1 MGRVFRA
8 LAVSCLV
15 VACGDGAPEY
25 RDPSL
30 PIERRVQD
38 LLARMTVEE
47 KFWQLF
53 AIPDDTSLALS
64 RLAHGVYGLQVR
76 PPPGGGARQ
85 AAARI
90 NALQRHFVT
99 QTRLGIPMIP
109 FEEALHGVAQG
120 GATVFPQAI
129 ALAATWD
136 TVMMRRVAGSI
147 ARETRGRGIRQV
159 LSPVVNIATDVR
171 WGRVEETYGEDPFL
185 AARLTVAFV
194 TPFEAAGVV
203 TTPKHFV
210 ANVGDGGRDSYPI
223 ELSER
228 WLEELHFPPFRAAIT
243 EGGARSTMAAYNS
256 VNGAPA
262 SASRWLLHDKLRKDM
277 GFGGVVISDAGG
289 VGGAN
294 VLHMTSPDYA
304 GAARRALEAGLDVI
318 FQTSA
323 DHATLLR
330 PAFERGQVSAP
341 VLDSAVARVLRLKV
355 ALGLFERPYVAEDS
369 LEAGAPLPEHGRIA
383 REAASAAITL
393 LTTDGQTLP
402 LDRRLRRVAL
412 IGADAEDARLG
423 GYSGSPRRPVSIRE
437 GLEARLGPSVRVHF
451 ERGPGRDTVPWDPV
465 PASAF
470 AGGLRA
476 EYFANPSLEGAPTVT
491 RADPNLDFVWAFSA
505 PDSSLPFGWYS
516 VRWTGTLTVP
526 LRGLVQLG
534 VVGDDGA
541 RLYVDGVLVLDRWRR
556 PSHGPST
563 APLRLEGG
571 RRYQVRLEYH
581 QNVGAGRVGLVW
593 TRRPAGDAR
602 AAIGRA
608 VAAARAAEVAIV
620 VAGIEE
626 GEFRDRAS
634 LRLPGLQEDL
644 IREVGATGRP
654 LVVVL
659 VGGSAITMTDWL
671 DQANAVMQVWYPG
684 EEGGHAVADVLTGAV
699 NPSGRLPISFPR
711 AEGQLPLTYFHK
723 PTGRGDDYV
732 DLTGRALF
740 PFGHGLSYSRFTW
753 RAMTVE
759 PATIAPG
766 DSTVVRL
773 RIRNEGPLPGAEVV
787 QVYLRDEVAS
797 VTRPVLM
804 LAAFLKVYLE
814 VAEER
819 EVVLPLHADR
829 FALLDAG
836 MRRVIEPGRFI
847 VLAGASSSDLRQR
860 ATLDIRGRP
869 D

>member
-1 MGRVFRA
+1 
-8 LAVSCLV
+8 
-15 VACGDGAPEY
+15 
-25 RDPSL
+25 
-30 PIERRVQD
+30 
-38 LLARMTVEE
+38 
-47 KFWQLF
+47 
-53 AIPDDTSLALS
+53 
-64 RLAHGVYGLQVR
+64 
-76 PPPGGGARQ
+76 
-85 AAARI
+85 
-90 NALQRHFVT
+90 
-99 QTRLGIPMIP
+99 
-109 FEEALHGVAQG
+109 
-120 GATVFPQAI
+120 
-129 ALAATWD
+129 
-136 TVMMRRVAGSI
+136 
-147 ARETRGRGIRQV
+147 
-159 LSPVVNIATDVR
+159 
-171 WGRVEETYGEDPFL
+171 
-185 AARLTVAFV
+185 
-194 TPFEAAGVV
+194 
-203 TTPKHFV
+203 
-210 ANVGDGGRDSYPI
+210 
-223 ELSER
+223 
-228 WLEELHFPPFRAAIT
+228 
-243 EGGARSTMAAYNS
+243 
-256 VNGAPA
+256 
-262 SASRWLLHDKLRKDM
+262 
-277 GFGGVVISDAGG
+277 
-289 VGGAN
+289 
-294 VLHMTSPDYA
+294 
-304 GAARRALEAGLDVI
+304 
-318 FQTSA
+318 
-323 DHATLLR
+323 
-330 PAFERGQVSAP
+330 
-341 VLDSAVARVLRLKV
+341 
-355 ALGLFERPYVAEDS
+355 
-369 LEAGAPLPEHGRIA
+369 
-383 REAASAAITL
+383 
-393 LTTDGQTLP
+393 
-402 LDRRLRRVAL
+402 
-412 IGADAEDARLG
+412 
-423 GYSGSPRRPVSIRE
+423 
-437 GLEARLGPSVRVHF
+437 
-451 ERGPGRDTVPWDPV
+451 V